1 MIKTKLF
8 DVPKKGEPEGNAE
21 INEWL
26 EQNPNIAI
34 LSTNSFSNKAGWGYI
49 ILYDDMKPQNS
60 ILPMKEG
67 EIQNDLA
74 RSL

>member
-8 DVPKKGEPEGNAE
+8 DIGRKNSDQ

-26 EQNPNIAI
+26 EQNPDIAI
-34 LSTNSFSNKAGWGYI
+34 LSTNLFSNRAGWGYI
-49 ILYDDMKPQNS
+49 ILYKDMKPQNS

-67 EIQNDLA
+67 EIQNELA
-74 RSL
+74 

>member
-26 EQNPNIAI
+26 EQNPEVAI
-34 LSTNSFSNKAGWGYI
+34 LSTNSFSNDTGWGYI
-49 ILYDDMKPQNS
+49 ILYDDYKPVDYK
-60 ILPMKEG
+60 LTLKEG
-67 EIQNDLA
+67 ESIA
-74 RSL
+74 

>member
-8 DVPKKGEPEGNAE
+8 DIGQNSDH

-34 LSTNSFSNKAGWGYI
+34 LSTNSFSNESGWGYI

-67 EIQNDLA
+67 EIQNEMD
-74 RSL
+74 